1 MRSPAPELRRAVNM
15 SNKIKTPAKPERC
28 GSCNGVINQQ
38 TGECRCSD

>member
-1 MRSPAPELRRAVNM
+1 MGT
-15 SNKIKTPAKPERC
+15 IKTATPKPERC